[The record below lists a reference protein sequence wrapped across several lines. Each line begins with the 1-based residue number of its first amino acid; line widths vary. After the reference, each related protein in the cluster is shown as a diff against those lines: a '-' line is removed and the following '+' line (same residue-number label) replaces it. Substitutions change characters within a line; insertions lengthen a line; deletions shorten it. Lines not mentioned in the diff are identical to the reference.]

1 MTNQEKLDKISEAMK
16 VLNSLS
22 LSAVTDKHVLH
33 EVEHQ
38 RQAWLLQLHTAK
50 MSSATQLAIDE
61 ASQLAHSII
70 LFIKE

>member
-1 MTNQEKLDKISEAMK
+1 MNNQEKLDKISEAMK

-22 LSAVTDKHVLH
+22 LSAIADEQVLF

-50 MSSATQLAIDE
+50 LGSATQFVIDE
-61 ASQLAHSII
+61 ANQLAHSII
-70 LFIKE
+70 LFIKD